1 MNITDDLP
9 QSGLQTVSKS
19 LCFLIDE
26 ISSKLSFL
34 WKDVPKEYVLW
45 RDHDTVSFTAFAV
58 ILSISFFTLLIGT
71 CSRHQ
76 KSISDFKKSTFTDRD
91 IKRSLNIFDLA
102 KTAYEPGHK
111 QLVIRLLEKYHYDV
125 NYKMPSSGLTLFL
138 CACLSSDKALI
149 TYMLKKG
156 ADVTLRTR
164 NGDSPLYLAT
174 YGIVNSRQPDLSL
187 ITELVKAGCGVNTQN
202 FSGYTPLH
210 RAASKGDVRVIKA
223 LLKLGAD
230 PYLCSKSG
238 IYPID
243 SALNAGHH
251 EAVEL
256 LQIKVK
262 NDHVW
267 EVVDPHTPPRIALG
281 LQSPSR
287 RHLLESA
294 RPRTAS
300 KIFN

>member
-1 MNITDDLP
+1 
-9 QSGLQTVSKS
+9 Q
-19 LCFLIDE
+19 
-26 ISSKLSFL
+26 
-34 WKDVPKEYVLW
+34 
-45 RDHDTVSFTAFAV
+45 
-58 ILSISFFTLLIGT
+58 
-71 CSRHQ
+71 
-76 KSISDFKKSTFTDRD
+76 
-91 IKRSLNIFDLA
+91 
-102 KTAYEPGHK
+102 TAYEPGHTSI
-111 QLVIRLLEKYHYDV
+111 VIKLMEDYHYDV
-125 NYKMPSSGLTLFL
+125 NYRMPSSGLTLFL
-138 CACLSSDKALI
+138 CACLSGDRTLV

-156 ADVTLRTR
+156 ADVTLRTK

-174 YGIVNSRQPDLSL
+174 YGIVNSGQPDLSL
-187 ITELVKAGCGVNTQN
+187 IIVLVKAGCAVNTQN
-202 FSGYTPLH
+202 HNGYTPLH
-210 RAASKGDVRVIKA
+210 RAASKGDVHVIKA

-230 PYLCSKSG
+230 PYVCSKSG

-281 LQSPSR
+281 LQSPCR
-287 RHLLESA
+287 RHLLESS

-300 KIFN
+300 RILS